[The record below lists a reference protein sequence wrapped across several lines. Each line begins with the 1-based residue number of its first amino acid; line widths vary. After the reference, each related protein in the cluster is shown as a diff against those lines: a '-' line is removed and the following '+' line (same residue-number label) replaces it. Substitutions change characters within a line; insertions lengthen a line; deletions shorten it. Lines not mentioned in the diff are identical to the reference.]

1 MTKATH
7 DQDPTREARNDMPQ
21 TPAVPTSATRTPA
34 AHAPAT
40 RTPATRTR
48 VTATPDW
55 YASAGIS
62 LGIRVGDLVF
72 ASGQAPVD
80 ERGVTVGV
88 GDFEAQARRAL
99 VNLATVLTS
108 AGSGLDK
115 AVKLTVFVTDIAHQ
129 DVFAAL
135 RAEFYVPPFPAES
148 FVQVAALADPEW
160 MIEIEGIGAL
170 T

>member
-1 MTKATH
+1 MS
-7 DQDPTREARNDMPQ
+7 Q
-21 TPAVPTSATRTPA
+21 TPAVSPSGA
-34 AHAPAT
+34 
-40 RTPATRTR
+40 RTR
-48 VTATPDW
+48 VTADPDW

-80 ERGVTVGV
+80 ERGHTVGA

-99 VNLATVLTS
+99 ANLATVLTN
-108 AGSGLDK
+108 AGSGPDK

-160 MIEIEGIGAL
+160 LIEIEGIGAL
-170 T
+170 A

>member
-1 MTKATH
+1 MSH
-7 DQDPTREARNDMPQ
+7 
-21 TPAVPTSATRTPA
+21 TPA
-34 AHAPAT
+34 A
-40 RTPATRTR
+40 RTR
-48 VTATPDW
+48 VTADPDW

-80 ERGVTVGV
+80 ERGATVGV

-99 VNLATVLTS
+99 TNLDTVLTN

-115 AVKLTVFVTDIAHQ
+115 AVKITVFVTDMARQ

-135 RAEFYVPPFPAES
+135 RLQFYARPFPAES

-170 T
+170 A